1 MTATYSPDD
10 NKLRLY
16 ASKRLGA
23 ETFARVKAAGFK
35 YAPKQDL
42 FVAPSWSP
50 EREDLLLELCGEIG
64 DEDSSLVDRA
74 EERADRFENYGEKRL
89 AEAEAARKAVAEIA
103 DGIQLGQP
111 ILVGH
116 HSERHARRDAER
128 IESGMRRAVKLWRTS
143 EYWTRRAAGALH
155 HAKYKE
161 LPAVRHRRIKGIEA
175 DRRKVERSK
184 AESEKWLKL
193 WTAAGAETEPE
204 RQLAFAR
211 KLANVSYMTLP
222 KKEVDREDMPSGPSA
237 WTALSDDP
245 SPGVYA
251 PRTAAEVI
259 SYALSIYPESIE
271 RAARWLQHY
280 DNRLAYERAML
291 AEQIGGAADGAPV
304 TMGDRF
310 PFAVGGKV
318 QVSRSH
324 ARSEWLTILRVNR
337 TGGTVNS
344 LTTEAPAGVH
354 WQKTWKFSVEDVTAY
369 EAPSAAAV
377 EQAKE
382 AAKLPP
388 LCNYPG
394 EGFAHM
400 TKDEYE
406 KVPKSY
412 RGYRELRKL
421 PDGLGRHRT
430 RVAIGAYAFRGK
442 CDDNKRHSYH
452 PVFITDAK
460 RVDPPAA
467 PAPAEPTTPAEFVA
481 AIVAPPSVA
490 KAERATAAEID
501 TAAAGSPADAPIDAT
516 PSAAPSCAADA
527 PRVLGSAQDEAER
540 AGAEIIMGLGQYRV
554 GRGAVVTGWHDAA
567 AGAWREFCGL
577 AGLAFSEDLTPP
589 ARPRAAPGATAD
601 FAAPSRA
608 ADFEAM
614 AAALRSGQAVQVV
627 AAPQLFATPRD
638 IAAEAAELLDLKPG
652 QRLLEPNAGTGALIE
667 AARAA
672 VADLEIVAVEI
683 NPRLAGHLRER
694 FPGMP
699 VHCGDFLS
707 FDPPAERFD
716 RVLMNSPFEN
726 GADIKHIEHARRF
739 MKPGGRLVAI
749 CANGPRQRARLMPIA
764 STWRDLPAGSFK
776 SSGTMVN
783 AALLVIEA
791 PPAPVATADL
801 AGAELLDRTKL
812 RAPGFYTERDG
823 GDWYIVTPDHGDRIG
838 EGFVSRDAASRMIC
852 WLAGDLPPSGWRI
865 EAAGDRDLFAR
876 VLMPGQPPAT
886 LWLRAARQHFIGA
899 AALAGAVEPEAAQ

>member
-16 ASKRLGA
+16 ASRRLDA

-42 FVAPSWSP
+42 FVAPCWSP

-64 DEDSSLVDRA
+64 DEDTSLADRA
-74 EERADRFENYGEKRL
+74 EQRADRFEIYGEKRL
-89 AEAEAARKAVAEIA
+89 AEAEAAREAVAEIA
-103 DGIQLGQP
+103 DGIPLGQP

-143 EYWTRRAAGALH
+143 EYWARRAAGAIR

-193 WTAAGAETEPE
+193 WAAASAETDPP

-211 KLANVSYMTLP
+211 KLANVGYMTLP
-222 KKEVDREDMPSGPSA
+222 KKEGDREDMPNGPSA
-237 WTALSDDP
+237 WTALSDEP
-245 SPGVYA
+245 SPGVFA
-251 PRTAAEVI
+251 PRTVAEVI
-259 SYALSIYPESIE
+259 AYALSIYPRSIE
-271 RAARWLQHY
+271 RAARWLEHY
-280 DNRLAYERAML
+280 DNRLVYERAML
-291 AEQIGGAADGAPV
+291 AEQIGGGDEGAAA

-310 PFAVGGKV
+310 PFTVGGKV

-344 LTTEAPAGVH
+344 ITTEAPAGVH
-354 WQKTWKFSVEDVTAY
+354 WQKTWKFSVEEVTAY

-394 EGFAHM
+394 DGFVHM

-442 CDDNKRHSYH
+442 CEDNKRHSYF

-467 PAPAEPTTPAEFVA
+467 PAPTEPTTPAEFVA
-481 AIVAPPSVA
+481 EIVAPPSAA
-490 KAERATAAEID
+490 KAERAASPEID
-501 TAAAGSPADAPIDAT
+501 AAAGESPAEATTGAT
-516 PSAAPSCAADA
+516 PSAAPSCAAEA
-527 PRVLGSAQDEAER
+527 QRVLGSAQDEAER

-567 AGAWREFCGL
+567 ADAWREFCDL

-589 ARPRAAPGATAD
+589 ARPRAAPAATAD
-601 FAAPSRA
+601 SAAPSRA

-614 AAALRSGQAVQVV
+614 AAAIRSGQAVQVV

-638 IAAEAAELLDLKPG
+638 LAAEVVELAELETG
-652 QRLLEPNAGTGALIE
+652 HRVLEPSAGTGALVWPAIE
-667 AARAA
+667 RGAR
-672 VADLEIVAVEI
+672 VTTVEI
-683 NPRLAGHLRER
+683 NEVLSKGLGCSQRIEHGVTL
-694 FPGMP
+694 
-699 VHCGDFLS
+699 DFLTLRPS
-707 FDPPAERFD
+707 EEWLFD
-716 RVLMNSPFEN
+716 RVLMNPPFEN
-726 GADIKHIEHARRF
+726 GADIKHIEHALRF
-739 MKPGGRLVAI
+739 LKPGGRLVAI

-764 STWRDLPAGSFK
+764 STWRDLPPGSFK

-791 PPAPVATADL
+791 PNAPAATADSAGPVAS
-801 AGAELLDRTKL
+801 AGAE
-812 RAPGFYTERDG
+812 
-823 GDWYIVTPDHGDRIG
+823 
-838 EGFVSRDAASRMIC
+838 
-852 WLAGDLPPSGWRI
+852 
-865 EAAGDRDLFAR
+865 
-876 VLMPGQPPAT
+876 
-886 LWLRAARQHFIGA
+886 
-899 AALAGAVEPEAAQ
+899 